1 MPSERKLTAE
11 DLRNWDLLERFLE
24 VLLRI
29 APQHE
34 AKLHPTFSDPRRKLG
49 YVSYLGMFLF
59 GVFNSTVLTM
69 RQLCALSELQKVQE
83 LLGIGKVSLGS
94 FSGLQWLIDPD
105 LLKHAFEV
113 LVEQL
118 PLSGKADPRLAHL
131 QLLAQDG
138 SLWRALPRMVWAEYG
153 VGPRGNANGVRLH
166 LRFNILKD
174 APEDAQITPGKGCE
188 TDALREMLL
197 PGQTTVADRYYGHD
211 YKLFQEI
218 NQARAFFVFRI
229 QEQAVVNL
237 EEELPITPE
246 DAAAGVV
253 RHAWVRLGATEKL
266 RSMRVRLVEVRCDG
280 QHLLLVTNHSLA
292 ELSAELV
299 AAVYRRRWSIELF
312 FRWIKCI
319 LGTRHFFA
327 ESEGGVAIQ
336 LYLALIASVLLQ
348 LFTGTR
354 PTKRVME
361 LIQMYF
367 LGWATAEELAR
378 LIPKYSAKTKPP
390 QKS

>member
-1 MPSERKLTAE
+1 MPSEREISVE
-11 DLRNWDLLERFLE
+11 DLKNWDLLERFLE
-24 VLLRI
+24 VLLRL
-29 APQHE
+29 APKHQ
-34 AKLHPTFSDPRRKLG
+34 AKLHPTFADRRRKLG
-49 YVSYLGMFLF
+49 YAPYLAMFLF

-69 RQLCALSELQKVQE
+69 RQLCALSELAKVQK

-94 FSGLQWLIDPD
+94 FSATQRLIDPD
-105 LLKHAFEV
+105 LLKHVFEH

-118 PLSGKADPRLAHL
+118 PASGKADPRLAHL
-131 QLLAQDG
+131 PLLAQDG
-138 SLWRALPRMVWAEYG
+138 SLWRALPRMFWADYG
-153 VGPRGNANGVRLH
+153 VGPRGEAKGVRLH

-174 APEDAQITPGKGCE
+174 APEDAQITCGKGCE

-197 PGQTTVADRYYGHD
+197 PGQTTVGDRFYGHD
-211 YKLFQEI
+211 YKLFREI
-218 NQARAFFVFRI
+218 DQARAFFVFRI
-229 QEQAVVNL
+229 HDQAVVNV
-237 EEELPITPE
+237 EEDLPITPE

-266 RSMRVRLVEVRCDG
+266 RSMRVRLVEVRRDG
-280 QHLLLVTNHSLA
+280 QHLLLVTNHAVA

-299 AAVYRRRWSIELF
+299 AVVYRRRWSIELF

-327 ESEGGVAIQ
+327 ESPEGVAIQ

-367 LGWATAEELAR
+367 MGWATAEELAR
-378 LIPKYSAKTKPP
+378 LIPKYSAKAKPA